1 MGLHSGVP
9 ATNDGSRGWSSREDR
24 EAQDRRG
31 NGEEG
36 RTVPVRALGR
46 RERRGMSSGA
56 SEGRGLEWRKDN
68 EELWRMSGM
77 VRQPWRSWWGGE
89 GGSGVA

>member
-1 MGLHSGVP
+1 MELHSGVP
-9 ATNDGSRGWSSREDR
+9 ATDDGSRGWSSREGG

-36 RTVPVRALGR
+36 RTVPVHALGQ

-56 SEGRGLEWRKDN
+56 SSAMVAMAAAWARDGGWSGGRTT
-68 EELWRMSGM
+68 
-77 VRQPWRSWWGGE
+77 RSCGGCR
-89 GGSGVA
+89 GQ